1 MNLLLTQFMLLLTA
15 VAPEADPQLFFAP
28 LRFLENLKYMGIGMV
43 VIFAIIG
50 IIILATYLI
59 NYLFSK

>member
-1 MNLLLTQFMLLLTA
+1 MRFLYQAAEVLTTS
-15 VAPEADPQLFFAP
+15 VPEADPQLFFEP
-28 LRFLENLKYMGIGMV
+28 IRFLENLPYMGIGMA

-50 IIILATYLI
+50 IIILATTLI